1 LEQKVVATRAE
12 RSITCLDVAISLRKY
27 AEHRGVSHTAVQRA
41 IQSGRLRES
50 LEIVNGRPQ
59 IRDVETADREWHA
72 NTRPTLANMATTTPP
87 RATAQPT
94 DDGVCT
100 VPDINE
106 SRARREAA
114 LAGLAELDLEERR
127 GKLVP
132 VDEARATVI
141 DRFTAVRTRLLGLP
155 SRCRQQ
161 LPNLTDVDVRMID
174 DLVREALEELAADD
188 ATGAA

>member
-1 LEQKVVATRAE
+1 MAL
-12 RSITCLDVAISLRKY
+12 SLRKY

-41 IQSGRLRES
+41 IKSKRLLES
-50 LEIVNGRPQ
+50 VEIVNGRQQ

-72 NTRPTLANMATTTPP
+72 NTRPTLANMAAASPR
-87 RATAQPT
+87 RATEQPAE
-94 DDGVCT
+94 DVART

-114 LAGLAELDLEERR
+114 LAGLAELELEERR

-132 VDEARATVI
+132 VEEARATVI

-161 LPNLTDVDVRMID
+161 LPHLTDVDVRVID

-188 ATGAA
+188 APSAA